1 MTPYNLLFTQLTI
14 LLFFIASRWA
24 YWVSGVQLGASGGVV
39 RVHECEGLT
48 SKKIIMRRNHI
59 WKVLGH
65 YSTPQFQKKGW
76 KCQKIASKNGK
87 TPAVRTVLFIE
98 GWKFVKKIFGSRTRL
113 SAKSGQ
119 NPSMQLILWAKEA
132 KTCFAGCGGPW
143 CFFPNFQNGKW
154 KFGSRPKFWRI
165 SHICG
170 T

>member
-24 YWVSGVQLGASGGVV
+24 YWVSGVQLGASGGWSGCMNV
-39 RVHECEGLT
+39 RVWPQ
-48 SKKIIMRRNHI
+48 KKLFCTETIFGRSWVTIVHQN
-59 WKVLGH
+59 
-65 YSTPQFQKKGW
+65 FKKGW
-76 KCQKIASKNGK
+76 KCRKIASKNGK
-87 TPAVRTVLFIE
+87 TSAVRTVLFIE

-119 NPSMQLILWAKEA
+119 KPSTQLILRAKEA

-154 KFGSRPKFWRI
+154 KFGWKPKFWHI

-170 T
+170 S